1 MSGSGPFFLCIY
13 SLGMVISIYIYIYSC
28 VFVCFIFQF
37 LSLRHDS
44 LAGYIL
50 CSSSAWQVTMP
61 SKIKGLLGSCLVIPC
76 SYDYD
81 QYPPKRP
88 DRVVWYQDVSRGYP
102 IVYDYWNWNDVLDI
116 FKGRTRVY
124 TSSHHRTCSL
134 LIDPVTLA
142 DHSQKLYPWVDPE
155 NVGWRTY
162 PFYDTTVTVEVVGR

>member
-1 MSGSGPFFLCIY
+1 MIINYFKIIIY
-13 SLGMVISIYIYIYSC
+13 FHFS
-28 VFVCFIFQF
+28 
-37 LSLRHDS
+37 HNS
-44 LAGYIL
+44 LAGYIW

-76 SYDYD
+76 SYDYY

-88 DRVVWYQDVSRGYP
+88 DRVVWYQYVSRGYP
-102 IVYDYWNWNDVLDI
+102 IVYDNWNWNDVLNI
-116 FKGRTRVY
+116 FKGRTHVY
-124 TSSHHRTCSL
+124 SSSQHRTCSL
-134 LIDPVTLA
+134 LIYPVTLA